1 MFELIKSEIRS
12 TQEFYTTNDN
22 KTQGIRNLIYKI
34 QSGELELPSAE
45 LFPHLKQE
53 LEAYTYKV
61 NANGL
66 ITFNAPSGYHDDCVM
81 SLMLANEAREK
92 IALRKSSLYVGGPKM
107 NEATKVK
114 WGMGM

>member
-1 MFELIKSEIRS
+1 MSYFPFRFESPNGMF
-12 TQEFYTTNDN
+12 
-22 KTQGIRNLIYKI
+22 
-34 QSGELELPSAE
+34 
-45 LFPHLKQE
+45 
-53 LEAYTYKV
+53 
-61 NANGL
+61 
-66 ITFNAPSGYHDDCVM
+66 DDCVM